1 MKVQGRERAV
11 WGFTLPVDG
20 WHTVEMLEGIDY
32 AKDKDT
38 QEIRMDK
45 KGEKCWL
52 FPVKIND
59 ETDEANNARLNQ
71 FVYEN
76 NFGEQKIADILAG
89 IGEFKNFDTAFPGD
103 HSFFESAIMD
113 KIKIKV
119 PGKFLKMRTETS
131 KDGKNVNVVEVAGLK
146 VVMDDKKKKVVDII
160 PNTPN
165 TATLTPTPPKQES
178 AGW

>member
-11 WGFTLPVDG
+11 WGFSLPVDG

-32 AKDKDT
+32 VLDKDSGQIKT
-38 QEIRMDK
+38 DK

-59 ETDEANNARLNQ
+59 EADEANNARLNQ

-89 IGEFKNFDTAFPGD
+89 IGEFQNFDKAFPGD

-131 KDGKNVNVVEVAGLK
+131 KDGKNVNVVEMAGLK
-146 VVMDDKKKKVVDII
+146 VVIEDKKKDAKKPAEKVD
-160 PNTPN
+160 NTPK
-165 TATLTPTPPKQES
+165 TAES